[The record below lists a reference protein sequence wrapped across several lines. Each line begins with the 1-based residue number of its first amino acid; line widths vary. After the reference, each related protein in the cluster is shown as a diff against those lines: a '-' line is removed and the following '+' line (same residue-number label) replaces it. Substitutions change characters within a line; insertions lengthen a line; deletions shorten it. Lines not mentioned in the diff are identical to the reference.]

1 MAQVGGGSRRGWHG
15 GRRRYGNTTVP
26 WRGNL
31 ARGRCWRHPQVGRT
45 SKNQEGGKKGPEE
58 AMNYFQSMTNPKT
71 FAIKKY
77 MFEILQQ
84 KYPDHEQIVERMAN
98 TILTERDFN
107 EFNQLIAAI

>member
-1 MAQVGGGSRRGWHG
+1 
-15 GRRRYGNTTVP
+15 
-26 WRGNL
+26 
-31 ARGRCWRHPQVGRT
+31 
-45 SKNQEGGKKGPEE
+45 
-58 AMNYFQSMTNPKT
+58 MNYFQSMTNPKT

-107 EFNQLIAAI
+107 EFNQLIAAIYETGYLKAVNDYREQLSKLGLKVAVVPEKKAT